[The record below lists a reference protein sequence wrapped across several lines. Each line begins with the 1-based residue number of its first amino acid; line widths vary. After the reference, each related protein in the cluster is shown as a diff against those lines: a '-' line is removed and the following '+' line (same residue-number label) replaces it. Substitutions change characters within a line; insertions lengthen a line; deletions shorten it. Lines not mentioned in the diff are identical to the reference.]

1 MQRCMSL
8 TLPKKP
14 QFARLTKPSKGG
26 FYVITKKKY
35 SWLFSRPIY
44 FEENK
49 WSGNPHSEDKPWIF
63 QGQIR
68 SACYK
73 KRFKECYSM
82 SGKERRN
89 MDIKVYLWK
98 VGETRFGH
106 GKARAMLIFS
116 VPFGMKNVVIPTL
129 LDVTERESSWRSGFS
144 IFNSHMYFN
153 RC

>member
-14 QFARLTKPSKGG
+14 QFARLTKPSKGR
-26 FYVITKKKY
+26 FYVITKDKY
-35 SWLFSRPIY
+35 SWLFSGPIY

-63 QGQIR
+63 RGQIR
-68 SACYK
+68 STCYK
-73 KRFKECYSM
+73 RRFRESYSM
-82 SGKERRN
+82 SEKERRN

-116 VPFGMKNVVIPTL
+116 VPFGMKNIVSFQLYWMSERGREFMEKWL
-129 LDVTERESSWRSGFS
+129 LCF
-144 IFNSHMYFN
+144 
-153 RC
+153 